1 MPRSRTI
8 VAWGWI
14 IMTTI
19 ATTAH
24 DNAGLAQKLAYP
36 STRTGD
42 TVDDYHGTKLA
53 DPFRWLEDDNSDET
67 KAWVTAQNRVTFG
80 YLDTIPARD
89 ALRRRLTKIWN
100 FEKFGVPTQRGG
112 RYLFTRNSGLQNQS
126 VLYTTNS
133 LAAEPRELLD
143 PNKLSTDG
151 TVALTSY
158 ALSDDGKHLA
168 YGIAVAGSDWQE
180 WKVRRVDDAQDT
192 GDHLKWIKF
201 SDVSWTPDGR
211 GFFYSRYD
219 EPKPGEKLTGVNYF
233 QKLYFH
239 ELGQPQSADRLIYE
253 RKDQKEWGF
262 DGTVTDDGRYLI
274 ISIWRGTERKNQV
287 FYRDLKAADAPIVE
301 LISGFDAQYEFV
313 DNDGGKLWFRTDLDA
328 PRYRVIA
335 IDVQSPERTAW
346 KEVIPQNADVLE
358 SVHLVGEK
366 FFASY
371 LHDAHSKVQIYD
383 LAGKSLGDVQLP
395 GIGSIGGF
403 GGRREDTET
412 FYAFT
417 SFTAPTTIYR
427 YDIATGQSSVFRA
440 PTVDFDPADFETKQV
455 FYSSKDGTRVPM
467 FITHR
472 KGLKLDGRNPTY
484 LYGYGGFNIPL
495 TPTFSVS
502 RIAWLEMGGVFAM
515 PNLRGGGEYGR
526 EWHESGMKQLKQNV
540 FDDFITAAEYLIREQ
555 YTSSDRLAIAGGS
568 NGGLLVG
575 ACMTQRPEL
584 YAAALPAV
592 GVMDM
597 LRFQKF
603 TIGWAWVSEYGSSD
617 DPQQFANLVKY
628 SPLHNLKPG
637 VKYPATLVTTADHDD
652 RVVPAH
658 SFKFAAAL
666 QKAQAGDAPTLIR
679 IETSAGHGAGKPTKK
694 LIDEAADV
702 YGFLTKVLQM
712 NPQWEA
718 SRLE

>member
-1 MPRSRTI
+1 MAALNFMPSESFGQ
-8 VAWGWI
+8 APQAKYP
-14 IMTTI
+14 MT
-19 ATTAH
+19 
-24 DNAGLAQKLAYP
+24 K
-36 STRTGD
+36 RGD
-42 TVDDYHGTKLA
+42 TVDDYHGTKVA

-67 KAWVTAQNRVTFG
+67 KAWVAAQNKVTFG
-80 YLDTIPARD
+80 FLDQIPARD
-89 ALRRRLTKIWN
+89 AIRRRLTKIWN

-112 RYLFTRNSGLQNQS
+112 KYLFTRNSGLQNQS
-126 VLYTTNS
+126 VLYVASS
-133 LAAEPRELLD
+133 LAEEPRELLD

-168 YGIAVAGSDWQE
+168 YGIAASGSDWQE
-180 WKVRRVDDAQDT
+180 WKVRTVDTAQDT
-192 GDHLKWIKF
+192 TDHLKWIKF
-201 SDVSWTPDGR
+201 SDVSWTPDGG

-219 EPKPGEKLTGVNYF
+219 APKEGEQLTGVNYF
-233 QKLYFH
+233 QKLYYH
-239 ELGQPQSADRLIYE
+239 KLGTPQSDDPLIYE

-262 DGTVTDDGRYLI
+262 DGAVTDDGRFLI

-287 FYRDLKAADAPIVE
+287 FYRDLKQTGSPIVE

-328 PRYRVIA
+328 ARYRLIS
-335 IDVQSPERTAW
+335 IDVAKPERSAW
-346 KEVIPQNADVLE
+346 QEVVPQSDDVLE
-358 SVHLVGEK
+358 SVHLVGER

-371 LHDAHSKVQIYD
+371 LHNAHSLVRTFE
-383 LAGKSLGDVQLP
+383 LTGKPLGEVKLP
-395 GIGSIGGF
+395 GIGAVAGF
-403 GGRREDTET
+403 GGRREDRET

-417 SFTAPTTIYR
+417 SFTNPTTIYR
-427 YDIATGQSSVFRA
+427 YDIAKGESSVFRA
-440 PTVDFDPADFETKQV
+440 PTVDFDPNDFETKQV
-455 FYSSKDGTRVPM
+455 FYSSKDGTQVPM

-484 LYGYGGFNIPL
+484 LYGYGGFNISL
-495 TPTFSVS
+495 TPSFSVS

-515 PNLRGGGEYGR
+515 PNLRGGGEFGR
-526 EWHESGMKQLKQNV
+526 EWHEAGMKHRKQNV
-540 FDDFITAAEYLIREQ
+540 FDDFIGAAEYLIREK
-555 YTSSDRLAIAGGS
+555 YTSSERLAIAGGS

-584 YAAALPAV
+584 YAVALPAV

-603 TIGWAWVSEYGSSD
+603 TIGWAWVSEYGSAD
-617 DPQQFANLVKY
+617 DASQFATLLKY

-666 QKAQAGDAPTLIR
+666 QAAQAGDAPTLIR

-694 LIDEAADV
+694 LIEEAADV
-702 YGFLTKVLQM
+702 YGFIVKVLGIE
-712 NPQWEA
+712 PRWEPA
-718 SRLE
+718 RLAD